1 MSRADVATVWFD
13 ALEDKRD
20 DDMQRRT
27 LVECVI
33 ESLDRARSRNQ
44 LAEVTESLCSDRAD
58 LANPSPTRRH

>member
-20 DDMQRRT
+20 NDMQRRT

-44 LAEVTESLCSDRAD
+44 HAEVIESLGSDRAD
-58 LANPSPTRRH
+58 LANP